1 MAARLRK
8 GDMVIVI
15 SGSEKNKKGKVAR
28 VLAEHNRV
36 LVEGVNLI
44 KRHTKPTPKN
54 PGGGIIE
61 REAPLHVSNVMLLDP
76 KTGKGTRVRFKTD
89 DKGNKT
95 RIAVKSGEEIV
106 TAKATAAIRK
116 VTFCSRKFDEL

>member
-28 VLAEHNRV
+28 VLAEQNRV

-61 REAPLHVSNVMLLDP
+61 REAPLHASNVMLLDP
-76 KTGKGTRVRFKTD
+76 KTGKGTRVRFETD
-89 DKGNKT
+89 DKGNKK

-106 TAKATAAIRK
+106 IAKAA
-116 VTFCSRKFDEL
+116 E